1 MSAMPR
7 HAEARTN
14 MLWSRRDL
22 LFQVG
27 GGLAG
32 IALSWLASQDGLLAD
47 PPIAGRF
54 HYDLAPRPPHFPPRA
69 QAVICLFMQ
78 GGPSQMDLFDPKP
91 ELTRRDGQRC
101 PAEIEIFGTGNSGQL
116 LASPFR
122 FGRHGRSGLELS
134 ELLPHLGRVAD
145 DLTVIRSMWTHHNN
159 HIPAQLMFNTGRIF
173 GGRPGIGAWIAYG
186 LGTENQNL
194 PAYIALPDTAS
205 LPVDGP
211 RNWTAGWLPPLFQGT
226 QLSGRGTPIFDLH
239 RPASLSAPQQEA
251 NLELLGYLNRRH
263 LQAHPGLPELEARIT
278 NYELA
283 ARMQTAAA
291 RQVDITGETPAV
303 RRLYG
308 LENPRT
314 QGYGLRCLLARR
326 LVESGVRFV
335 HVFTPSQAWDQHS
348 GLRTGLANICGA
360 VDQPIAGL
368 LTDLKQRG
376 LLETT
381 LVIFAGEFGRLPIA
395 QNRDG
400 RDHNRHAFSI
410 WLAGGGIR
418 GGISKG
424 ATDDFGYAAVSDR
437 VSVSDLQATILHLVG
452 LDHRRLTYRHLN
464 RVETLT
470 DVNPARVLTEL
481 LA

>member
-1 MSAMPR
+1 LP
-7 HAEARTN
+7 N
-14 MLWSRRDL
+14 RRDL

-32 IALSWLASQDGLLAD
+32 IALAWLADRDGLLAA
-47 PPIAGRF
+47 PAPAGHP

-69 QAVICLFMQ
+69 RSVICLFMQ

-91 ELTRRDGQRC
+91 ELSRRDGQRC
-101 PAEIEIFGTGNSGQL
+101 PAEIETFGPGNSAQL

-122 FGRHGRSGLELS
+122 FRRHGRSGTPLS
-134 ELLPHLGRVAD
+134 ELLPHLGLVVD
-145 DLTVIRSMWTHHNN
+145 DLAVVRSAWTHHNN

-173 GGRPGIGAWIAYG
+173 GGRPGLGAWIAYG

-194 PAYIALPDTAS
+194 PAYVALPDTAS

-211 RNWTAGWLPPLFQGT
+211 RNWTAGWLPPIYQGT
-226 QLSGRGTPIFDLH
+226 QLSARGTPIFDLE
-239 RPASLSAPQQEA
+239 RPASLSASQQRA
-251 NLELLGYLNRRH
+251 NLDLLGYLNRRH
-263 LQAHPGLPELEARIT
+263 LESHPGLPELEARIT
-278 NYELA
+278 TYELA
-283 ARMQTAAA
+283 ARMQAAAA
-291 RQVDITGETPAV
+291 REVDVAGEPARV

-308 LENPRT
+308 LDRPQT

-326 LVESGVRFV
+326 LVERGVRFV

-348 GLRTGLANICGA
+348 GLRAGLTNICGA

-376 LLETT
+376 LLGTT
-381 LVIFAGEFGRLPIA
+381 LVVFAGEFGRLPVA

-400 RDHNRHAFSI
+400 RDHNRHAFTV
-410 WLAGGGIR
+410 WLAGGGVK
-418 GGISKG
+418 GGLVHG
-424 ATDDFGYAAVSDR
+424 ATDDFGYAAVADR
-437 VSVSDLQATILHLVG
+437 VSVSDLHATLLHLVG
-452 LDHRRLTYRHLN
+452 LDHRRLSYRHNN

-470 DVNPARVLTEL
+470 DVHDARVLTPL